1 MASPSHTSTEP
12 IVLQSRTEAFQTLLP
27 LLREHKSFLVTS
39 HARPDGDALG
49 SALGAMHLLESMG
62 KQVTVAFA
70 DPIPR
75 PFTSL
80 AGAER
85 IVHEQPAIPA
95 DVALVLECDSV
106 ERTGFQR
113 LAGKLMVNID
123 HHHSG
128 TNFAAVNWI
137 DAQAPAVGAMIYDL
151 AVASGAELTPALAG
165 CLYAAVLTDTVGFT
179 LPTTTAKTFDL
190 ARHLL
195 ELGADAA
202 AISDSVYFSQRES
215 KLRLL
220 GTALRGLHI
229 RGPVAWSTVTRA
241 DLDATGAGTED
252 TEGIVQH
259 LISVEG
265 VQAAALL
272 RELPDGLRLRASLR
286 SKGPVNVAQVAES
299 FGGGGH
305 RNASGCTVNGPL
317 EEAARQVEDALQT
330 ACLRA
335 SGV

>member
-1 MASPSHTSTEP
+1 MPIPSKAPVAPRMLH
-12 IVLQSRTEAFQTLLP
+12 SREEALEVLLP
-27 LLREHKSFLVTS
+27 LLREHDSFLVTS
-39 HARPDGDALG
+39 HSRPDGDAIG
-49 SALGAMHLLESMG
+49 SALGTMHLLQSMG

-70 DPIPR
+70 DPLPQ
-75 PFTSL
+75 PFRTL
-80 AGAER
+80 PGADR
-85 IVHEQPAIPA
+85 VVSQQPATPM

-106 ERTGFQR
+106 ARTGFQQ
-113 LAGKLMVNID
+113 LAGDLLVNID

-128 TNFAAVNWI
+128 TDYADVNWI
-137 DAQAPAVGAMIYDL
+137 DPRSPAVGAMIYEL
-151 AVASGAELTPALAG
+151 AVASGATLTPALAG

-202 AISDSVYFSQRES
+202 AISDAVYFSQRES

-220 GTALRGLHI
+220 GAALRGLHVS
-229 RGPVAWSTVTRA
+229 GPVAWAAVTRA
-241 DLDATGAGTED
+241 DMAATGAGTED

-259 LISVEG
+259 LIGVEG

-272 RELPDGLRLRASLR
+272 RELPDGNLRASLR
-286 SKGPVNVAQVAES
+286 SKGAVNVAQVAES

-305 RNASGCTVNGPL
+305 RNASGCTIPGPL
-317 EEAARQVEDALQT
+317 ETAARRMEDALQ
-330 ACLRA
+330 AA
-335 SGV
+335 S

>member
-1 MASPSHTSTEP
+1 MATFPHTSTEP
-12 IVLQSRTEAFQTLLP
+12 IVLQDRTQAFRTLLP
-27 LLREHKSFLVTS
+27 LLREHSTFLVTS
-39 HARPDGDALG
+39 HARPDGDAVG

-62 KQVTVAFA
+62 KRVTVAFA

-75 PFTSL
+75 PFTTL
-80 AGAER
+80 AGADR
-85 IVHEQPAIPA
+85 IVHEQPKAFA
-95 DVALVLECDSV
+95 EVALVLECDSV
-106 ERTGFQR
+106 ERTGFQH
-113 LAGKLMVNID
+113 LAGTLVVNID

-137 DAQAPAVGAMIYDL
+137 DPQAPAVGAMMYDL

-179 LPTTTAKTFDL
+179 LPTITAETFDL

-202 AISDSVYFSQRES
+202 AISDSVYFSQSES

-220 GTALRGLHI
+220 GAALRRLQIH
-229 RGPVAWSTVTRA
+229 GPVAWSAVTRA
-241 DLDATGAGTED
+241 DMDATGAATED

-259 LISVEG
+259 LIAVEG

-272 RELPDGLRLRASLR
+272 RELPDGSHFRASLR
-286 SKGPVNVAQVAES
+286 SKGAVNVAKVAES

-305 RNASGCTVNGPL
+305 RNASGCCVDGLL
-317 EEAARQVEDALQT
+317 EEAARKVENALQT
-330 ACLRA
+330 ACLGTQGA
-335 SGV
+335 